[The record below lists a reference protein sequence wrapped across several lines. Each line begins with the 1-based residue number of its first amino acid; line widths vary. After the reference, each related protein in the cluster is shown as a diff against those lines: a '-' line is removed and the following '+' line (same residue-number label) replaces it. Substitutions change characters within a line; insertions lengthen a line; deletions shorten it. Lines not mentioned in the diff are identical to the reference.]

1 MKRFTSLAPLLAL
14 LAALAGCQD
23 QSSPQ
28 AGNQAESRE
37 VKLTLS
43 DAGYQPALA
52 EVPRGVPLTL
62 VVTRTA
68 EQTCAT
74 QFVIPGLDRKY
85 DLPLNQAVRIELP
98 QGVSD
103 TLSYTCPMNMI
114 GGTIVA
120 K

>member
-1 MKRFTSLAPLLAL
+1 MKRFTSVVSLLVLA
-14 LAALAGCQD
+14 AALAGCQGR
-23 QSSPQ
+23 SSQQ
-28 AGNQAESRE
+28 AGNQAGPRE

-43 DAGYQPALA
+43 DQGYQPALA

-62 VVTRTA
+62 VVTRTTD
-68 EQTCAT
+68 QTCAT
-74 QFVIPGLDRKY
+74 RFVIPSLDRKY
-85 DLPLNQAVRIELP
+85 DLPLNQGVRIELP

-114 GGTIVA
+114 GGTIAA